1 MTTLFTISP
10 RSTRPPRLN
19 RSVNLPAALRF
30 TAIDDQ
36 RGQSGIWQGAGVP
49 KAAADPLAPLRDWYA
64 REARDLPWR
73 RPGVSPWEVLVSEV
87 MLQQT
92 PVARVLPAYARW
104 IERWPTPAALA
115 VAPSGDA
122 VREWGRLGYPRR
134 ALRLHASAVACVSRH
149 GGEVPSDLHDL
160 RALPGVGS
168 YTAAAV
174 AAFAFGRR
182 VAVVDTNVRRVVARW
197 SLGAPDALAI
207 ADAQVSALLP
217 DDPPVAVRTSIAL
230 MELGALV
237 CTSRSPRCGGCPIAA
252 QCRWLAAGAPT
263 REEAGVPRRRPQGY
277 EGTDRQVRGRIL
289 ALLRDAEHALAST
302 ALDAAGPVHEQ
313 RERALAS
320 LLDDGLV
327 VPVPGGYALP
337 A

>member
-1 MTTLFTISP
+1 VP
-10 RSTRPPRLN
+10 R
-19 RSVNLPAALRF
+19 
-30 TAIDDQ
+30 
-36 RGQSGIWQGAGVP
+36 
-49 KAAADPLAPLRDWYA
+49 AAADPLAALRDWYA

-73 RPGVSPWEVLVSEV
+73 RPGVTPWEVLVSEV

-92 PVARVLPAYARW
+92 PVARVLPAYAKW
-104 IERWPTPAALA
+104 IERWPVPADLA
-115 VAPSGDA
+115 AASPGDA

-134 ALRLHASAVACVSRH
+134 ALRLHASAVACVERH
-149 GGEVPSDLHDL
+149 RGQVPSALEEL

-174 AAFAFGRR
+174 AAFAYGMR

-197 SLGAPDALAI
+197 LLGLPAAAAIPDA
-207 ADAQVSALLP
+207 DVTALLP
-217 DDPPVAVRTSIAL
+217 SQPPAAVRTSIAL

-237 CTSRSPRCGGCPIAA
+237 CVSRGPRCAACPLSAS
-252 QCRWLAAGAPT
+252 CRWLAAGAPT
-263 REEAGVPRRRPQGY
+263 AEEAGIRHRPAQGY
-277 EGTDRQVRGRIL
+277 EGTDRQVRGRLL
-289 ALLRDAEHALAST
+289 ALLRDAEHALA
-302 ALDAAGPVHEQ
+302 AAVLDGAWPDDQQ

-327 VPVPGGYALP
+327 VAVSGGYALP

>member
-1 MTTLFTISP
+1 VP
-10 RSTRPPRLN
+10 RVAT
-19 RSVNLPAALRF
+19 
-30 TAIDDQ
+30 
-36 RGQSGIWQGAGVP
+36 
-49 KAAADPLAPLRDWYA
+49 DPLAPLRDWYT

-73 RPGVSPWEVLVSEV
+73 RPDVTPWEVLVSEV

-92 PVARVLPAYARW
+92 PVARVLPAYGRWIARW
-104 IERWPTPAALA
+104 PAPADLA
-115 VAPSGDA
+115 AASPGDA

-134 ALRLHASAVACVSRH
+134 ALRLHASAVACVERH
-149 GGEVPSDLHDL
+149 GGEVPRTLEEL

-174 AAFAFGRR
+174 AAFAYGTR

-197 SLGAPDALAI
+197 LLGLPAATSIPDAH
-207 ADAQVSALLP
+207 VTALLP
-217 DDPPVAVRTSIAL
+217 AQPPLAVTTSIAL

-237 CTSRSPRCGGCPIAA
+237 CISRGPRCAACPLSAG
-252 QCRWLAAGAPT
+252 CRWLAAGAPT
-263 REEAGVPRRRPQGY
+263 VEEAGVRRRPAQGY
-277 EGTDRQVRGRIL
+277 EGTDRQVRGRLL
-289 ALLRDAEHALAST
+289 AKLREAEHAVA
-302 ALDAAGPVHEQ
+302 AAVLDDAWPDRRQ

-327 VPVPGGYALP
+327 VAVAGGYALP